1 MAGVSMSLLHLDQ
14 ELEALLGEPA
24 DCPFWK
30 V

>member
-1 MAGVSMSLLHLDQ
+1 MSLLHLDQ